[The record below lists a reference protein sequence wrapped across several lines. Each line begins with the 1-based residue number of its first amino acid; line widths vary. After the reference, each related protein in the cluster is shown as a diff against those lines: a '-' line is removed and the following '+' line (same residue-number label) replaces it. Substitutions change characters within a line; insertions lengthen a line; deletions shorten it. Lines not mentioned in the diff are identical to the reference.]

1 MSVNMIFYVL
11 LSQHILWNQT
21 EQLPFI
27 VINVFI
33 FLSIRLYFFHKLF
46 VISLCISSNV
56 WCCCSNTKNLTF
68 RFRSMQ
74 IGFLYDDFD
83 EVFNGF
89 KVSAGTP
96 LLLILCNLAGI
107 GILALLLLRALFLKT
122 WFHGMLCIM

>member
-1 MSVNMIFYVL
+1 
-11 LSQHILWNQT
+11 
-21 EQLPFI
+21 
-27 VINVFI
+27 
-33 FLSIRLYFFHKLF
+33 
-46 VISLCISSNV
+46 
-56 WCCCSNTKNLTF
+56 
-68 RFRSMQ
+68 MQ